1 MNRPTRLLTIFCT
14 ALLMALSLTAF
25 AHTGHSNA
33 DSHGFLDGLSHPF
46 FGADHLIAML
56 LVGAWGVL
64 NARKT
69 WVAPMTFMAALMIG
83 TLFGQNGFSVPQ
95 LEPLVASSVLVIG
108 LMLTLPF
115 RLGLGTAL
123 AIIGS
128 FAVFHGIAHGSELS
142 ANGTVL
148 AGILVGSALLHLVGM
163 LFAKRVL
170 AHHPAWTVR
179 LGQLA
184 ALIGGGIVLSS
195 VL

>member
-64 NARKT
+64 NARKA
-69 WVAPMTFMAALMIG
+69 WLAPMTFMAALTVG
-83 TLFGQNGFSVPQ
+83 TLFGQNGLSVPQ

-108 LMLTLPF
+108 LMLTVPF
-115 RLGLGTAL
+115 RLGAAL

-128 FAVFHGIAHGSELS
+128 FAVFHGMAHGSELS

-148 AGILVGSALLHLVGM
+148 AGILAGSALLHLIGM
-163 LFAKRVL
+163 VFAKRVL
-170 AHHPAWTVR
+170 THRPAWTVR
-179 LGQLA
+179 LGQVA
-184 ALIGGGIVLSS
+184 ALIGGGLVLSA